1 MRTYKSLLQITRSG
15 NLRGT
20 KTIVTVK
27 FRGLHSVR
35 NFNFAASFHS
45 VDPAFVWAYTFRSV
59 IKVTRV
65 CNIY

>member
-1 MRTYKSLLQITRSG
+1 MRTYKSLLQITSSG
-15 NLRGT
+15 NLRET

-27 FRGLHSVR
+27 LRGLHNVR

-45 VDPAFVWAYTFRSV
+45 VDTAFVWACTFIRDK
-59 IKVTRV
+59 KVTRV